1 MYTGFNLEFNADS
14 TFKETL
20 NNYYYDGKEIYDNK
34 KSVVIKNLDS
44 YLGPDGSLNCSALQE
59 DWFPT
64 INSNIF
70 ISHSHDDEDLAVSL
84 AGWLYKEFNLT
95 SFIDSYVW
103 GYCNDLLKNIDEEY
117 CKHINGHSYDYDKR
131 NYSTSHVHMMLS
143 TALTKM
149 IDKTEC
155 IIFLNTDK
163 STINA
168 EDVISTQ
175 TRSPWIY
182 SEIMSTKMLR
192 QNQPIRPIVE
202 KSEKF
207 GYIIDHAQKTLNPI
221 YDMDLEH
228 LVNLS
233 ESDLSSLHK
242 YYQTNY
248 LKNPTDALDKLYKI
262 TYIHQ

>member
-1 MYTGFNLEFNADS
+1 MYKGFNLEFDTPS
-14 TFKETL
+14 TFKKL
-20 NNYYYDGKEIYDNK
+20 LDKYYDDGKAIYNGRK
-34 KSVVIKNLDS
+34 NEVILKLDS
-44 YLGPDGSLNCSALQE
+44 YLGLDGSLDCSALQE

-64 INSNIF
+64 MDNNVF

-84 AGWLYKEFNLT
+84 AGWLYKEFRLT

-103 GYCNDLLKNIDEEY
+103 GYCNKLLKEIDEEY
-117 CKHINGHSYDYDKR
+117 CKHSNGTSYDYDKR

-163 STINA
+163 STLKAKDI
-168 EDVISTQ
+168 ISTQ

-192 QNQPIRPIVE
+192 ENMPERVTLKKSASDTFFVE
-202 KSEKF
+202 N
-207 GYIIDHAQKTLNPI
+207 AQKILKPT
-221 YDMDLEH
+221 YDLDLKH
-228 LVNLS
+228 LIKLA
-233 ESDLSSLHK
+233 ESDLASLHRMYEK
-242 YYQTNY
+242 NY
-248 LKNPTDALDKLYKI
+248 PANSTDVLDKLYTI
-262 TYIHQ
+262 THIH

>member
-1 MYTGFNLEFNADS
+1 MYKGFNLQFDTDS
-14 TFKETL
+14 IFKKTL
-20 NNYYYDGKEIYDNK
+20 NNYYDDGKEIYDNK
-34 KSVVIKNLDS
+34 KSDVIKNLNS
-44 YLGPDGSLNCSALQE
+44 YLGPDGSLDCSALQK
-59 DWFPT
+59 DWFPE
-64 INSNIF
+64 INSNVF

-103 GYCNDLLKNIDEEY
+103 GYCNDLLKDIDEEY
-117 CKHINGHSYDYDKR
+117 CKHSNGQSYDYDKR

-163 STINA
+163 STLKA
-168 EDVISTQ
+168 EDIIKTK

-182 SEIMSTKMLR
+182 SEIIATTVLKENSPERFTLK
-192 QNQPIRPIVE
+192 
-202 KSEKF
+202 KSANNMHFEN
-207 GYIIDHAQKTLNPI
+207 AQKTFKPT

-228 LVNLS
+228 LIKLSEIDLVNL
-233 ESDLSSLHK
+233 DK
-242 YYQTNY
+242 CYKTNY
-248 LKNPTDALDKLYKI
+248 PNNSTDALDKLYKI
-262 TYIHQ
+262 THIN

>member
-1 MYTGFNLEFNADS
+1 MYKGFNLEFNTDS
-14 TFKETL
+14 IFKKTL
-20 NNYYYDGKEIYDNK
+20 NNYHADGKKIYDNK
-34 KSVVIKNLDS
+34 KSEVIKNLDS
-44 YLGPDGSLNCSALQE
+44 YLGPDGSLDCSALQK

-84 AGWLYKEFNLT
+84 AGWLYKEFKLT

-117 CKHINGHSYDYDKR
+117 CKHTNGHSYDYDKR

-163 STINA
+163 STLKAKDI
-168 EDVISTQ
+168 ISTQ

-192 QNQPIRPIVE
+192 KNIPQRDTLKKSANDKYFIENAE
-202 KSEKF
+202 KILK
-207 GYIIDHAQKTLNPI
+207 PI
-221 YDMDLEH
+221 YDIDLDH
-228 LVNLS
+228 LVKLS
-233 ESDLSSLHK
+233 ESTLINLHK
-242 YYQTNY
+242 QYEVNY
-248 LKNPTDALDKLYKI
+248 PTNPTDALDKLYKI
-262 TYIHQ
+262 THIH

>member
-14 TFKETL
+14 TFKKTL

-34 KSVVIKNLDS
+34 KSAVIKNLDS
-44 YLGPDGSLNCSALQE
+44 YLGPDGSLDCTALQE

-84 AGWLYKEFNLT
+84 AGWLYKKFKLT

-103 GYCNDLLKNIDEEY
+103 GYCDNLLKNIDEEY
-117 CKHINGHSYDYDKR
+117 CKHPDGHTYDYDKR

-149 IDKTEC
+149 MDKTEC
-155 IIFLNTDK
+155 IFFLNTDK
-163 STINA
+163 SILKA
-168 EDVISTQ
+168 EDVISTK

-182 SEIMSTKMLR
+182 SEVMSTKMLR
-192 QNQPIRPIVE
+192 KNPPNRFTLK
-202 KSEKF
+202 KSANDK
-207 GYIIDHAQKTLNPI
+207 YIIENSQKILKPI
-221 YDMDLEH
+221 YDIDLDH
-228 LVNLS
+228 LIKLS
-233 ESDLSSLHK
+233 EFDLSSLDRF
-242 YYQTNY
+242 YQ
-248 LKNPTDALDKLYKI
+248 KSSPVNPTDVLDKLYKI
-262 TYIHQ
+262 THIH